1 MPNNEKIILGGIDE
15 SSRPQILTILSELT
29 NASSILVSS
38 SKDSKQSLLSAN
50 DAAAIF
56 AKNLTNVRVRLT
68 IVDTIFS
75 KYEVSYND
83 LLITAHFNIA
93 QLFFINKSTTPTN
106 FKTPSDLHE
115 AIMRLFCMSRNTVF
129 GHAEISAMPS
139 VRQDLCTSQFE
150 FLNYLKPQST
160 TISVFYKTEYS
171 KDTAYVII
179 KNFTFGSSVTY
190 ARCEISVSNLN
201 KALGGSHAYGV
212 ITQPETVLDKLIA
225 NH

>member
-38 SKDSKQSLLSAN
+38 SNGATQSLLSAN
-50 DAAAIF
+50 AAADIF
-56 AKNLTNVRVRLT
+56 AKNITNVRVRLI
-68 IVDTIFS
+68 IVDSIFS
-75 KYEVSYND
+75 KYEISYND
-83 LLITAHFNIA
+83 LLITAHFYLA
-93 QLFFINKSTTPTN
+93 QFFLINKSTTPAN
-106 FKTPSDLHE
+106 FKTPDDLRK

-129 GHAEISAMPS
+129 GHAEILAMPS
-139 VRQDLCTSQFE
+139 VKQDLCTTQFE

-160 TISVFYKTEYS
+160 TISVVYKTEYS
-171 KDTAYVII
+171 KATAYVII

-212 ITQPETVLDKLIA
+212 ITLPETVLDKLISSY
-225 NH
+225 